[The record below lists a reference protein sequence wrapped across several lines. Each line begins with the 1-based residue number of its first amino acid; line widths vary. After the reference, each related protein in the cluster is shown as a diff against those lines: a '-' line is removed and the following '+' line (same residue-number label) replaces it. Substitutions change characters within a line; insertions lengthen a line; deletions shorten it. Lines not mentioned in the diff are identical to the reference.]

1 MSEDSMV
8 SGSQA
13 AAAAFVAQGGT
24 GGHSASLVS
33 ICLEDGTVGLYHTD
47 GKVVVELVAAT
58 ESAFEEVELARSLL
72 VGLSMTTG
80 VEPQA
85 LLDALLRGRAT
96 HHEVL
101 WRYLRSSGHS
111 NSNSSCLTLVGEG
124 QDAINVSASEWATA
138 FERLVP
144 QLNGMLDQWDAIL
157 RDAGL
162 TSEVSDSLYVLSGKM
177 VDLLVMDHVKVR
189 HGLDP
194 LLVTKQFPQ
203 DLGDGTYAELVAHGR
218 DLVASG
224 AIVFDRSI
232 TYDLSLRVF
241 GGDIDCSERVDDI
254 VLCEAGSKASEVRGM
269 CWRGPVFMARD
280 DCLTLLAGDK
290 TLEAHVPD
298 ACLDVNGFGLVRI
311 SASVV
316 DDEVRVLIQGPG
328 DGQPV
333 MLDDA
338 RMPVKGWDDGVRG

>member
-1 MSEDSMV
+1 MSEGSMV

-47 GKVVVELVAAT
+47 GKVVVEPVAAA
-58 ESAFEEVELARSLL
+58 ESTFKEVELARSLL
-72 VGLSMTTG
+72 VGLPVTAG

-96 HHEVL
+96 HHKVL
-101 WRYLRSSGHS
+101 QPYLRSRGHS
-111 NSNSSCLTLVGEG
+111 NSSSSCLTLVGEE
-124 QDAINVSASEWATA
+124 QDTINVSASEWVTA
-138 FERLVP
+138 FERLMP
-144 QLNGMLDQWDAIL
+144 QLNGMLDQWDATV

-189 HGLDP
+189 LGFNP
-194 LLVTKQFPQ
+194 LLATKQFPQ
-203 DLGDGTYAELVAHGR
+203 DLGDGTYSELVAHGR

-232 TYDLSLRVF
+232 AYDLSLRVF

-254 VLCEAGSKASEVRGM
+254 VLCEAGSKASDVRGM
-269 CWRGPVFMARD
+269 CWLGPVFMARD

-290 TLEAHVPD
+290 TLEVHVPD
-298 ACLDVNGFGLVRI
+298 ACFDVNGFGLVRI

-316 DDEVRVLIQGPG
+316 DDEVCVLVRGLG
-328 DGQPV
+328 DVQPV

-338 RMPVKGWDDGVRG
+338 KVPVEGWDDGIRG

>member
-1 MSEDSMV
+1 MSEGSMV

-47 GKVVVELVAAT
+47 GKVVVEPVAAA
-58 ESAFEEVELARSLL
+58 ESTFKEVELARSLL
-72 VGLSMTTG
+72 VGLPVTAG

-96 HHEVL
+96 HHKVL
-101 WRYLRSSGHS
+101 QPYLRSRGHS
-111 NSNSSCLTLVGEG
+111 NSNSSCLTLVGEE
-124 QDAINVSASEWATA
+124 QDTINVSASEWVTA
-138 FERLVP
+138 FERLMP
-144 QLNGMLDQWDAIL
+144 QLNGMLDQWDATV

-189 HGLDP
+189 LGFNP
-194 LLVTKQFPQ
+194 LLATKQFPQ
-203 DLGDGTYAELVAHGR
+203 DLGDGTYSELVAHGR

-232 TYDLSLRVF
+232 AYDLSLRVF
-241 GGDIDCSERVDDI
+241 GGDIDHSERVDDI
-254 VLCEAGSKASEVRGM
+254 VLCEAGSKASDVRGTR
-269 CWRGPVFMARD
+269 WRGPVFMARD

-298 ACLDVNGFGLVRI
+298 ACFDVNGFGLVRI

-316 DDEVRVLIQGPG
+316 DDEVCVLVRGLG
-328 DGQPV
+328 DVQPV

-338 RMPVKGWDDGVRG
+338 KVPVEGWDDGIRG

>member
-1 MSEDSMV
+1 MSEGSMV

-47 GKVVVELVAAT
+47 GKVVVEPVAAA
-58 ESAFEEVELARSLL
+58 ESTFKEVELARSLL
-72 VGLSMTTG
+72 VGLPVTAG

-96 HHEVL
+96 HHKVL
-101 WRYLRSSGHS
+101 QPYLRSRGHS
-111 NSNSSCLTLVGEG
+111 NSNSSCLTLVGEE
-124 QDAINVSASEWATA
+124 QDTINVSASEWVTA
-138 FERLVP
+138 FERLMP
-144 QLNGMLDQWDAIL
+144 QLNGMLDQWDATV

-189 HGLDP
+189 LGFNP
-194 LLVTKQFPQ
+194 LLATKQFPQ
-203 DLGDGTYAELVAHGR
+203 DLGDGTYSELVAHGR

-232 TYDLSLRVF
+232 AYDLSLRVF

-254 VLCEAGSKASEVRGM
+254 VLCEAGSKASDVRGM
-269 CWRGPVFMARD
+269 CWLGPVFMARD

-290 TLEAHVPD
+290 TLEVHVPD
-298 ACLDVNGFGLVRI
+298 ACFDVNGFGLVRI

-316 DDEVRVLIQGPG
+316 DDEVCVLVRGLG
-328 DGQPV
+328 DVQPV

-338 RMPVKGWDDGVRG
+338 KVPVEGWDDGIRG